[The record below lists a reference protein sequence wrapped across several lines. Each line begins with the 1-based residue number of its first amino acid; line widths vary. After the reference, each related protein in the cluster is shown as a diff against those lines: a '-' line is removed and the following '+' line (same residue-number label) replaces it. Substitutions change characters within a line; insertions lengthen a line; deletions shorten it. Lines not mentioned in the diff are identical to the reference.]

1 MVTQIMIDDND
12 HDQDHDHGWCYMDL
26 WIHRNNDLLIAS
38 EAPKLPF
45 NVVISK
51 QAVVFI
57 GTILAIVPD
66 NYLNFSLKETSIIK
80 IELTDID

>member
-1 MVTQIMIDDND
+1 MDGDGYLDTWIYGND
-12 HDQDHDHGWCYMDL
+12 
-26 WIHRNNDLLIAS
+26 DLLIAS
-38 EAPKLPF
+38 EAPELSF

-66 NYLNFSLKETSIIK
+66 NYLNFSLKENR
-80 IELTDID
+80 